1 MQMPLSQTILYLILF
16 SCLPFGF
23 QSSLF
28 AQQNDSIYLKET
40 FAKIDVF
47 MEATAYDSVI
57 FYYKK
62 ILPVAQHIEDKNK
75 ILSELGYI
83 YALLEDYNKSILFF
97 KKAVTHAIENT
108 KDSSFIADQHYY
120 IAYNYFQLEDFD
132 QALYHNK
139 ESLSYTKFKINPNN
153 FATTLTSIAIM
164 YLKKADYDNAII
176 YEKRALEI
184 FKQYGSPLEIISSKN
199 NLALYYYYK
208 QDYQTAL
215 NFAESNIA
223 FFEQAS
229 KDVPISEY
237 ISPFNNYVLILIKL
251 KKFDLAQSYLE
262 KIFDLYQNSSLEE
275 TIEIIYFN
283 QAFLN
288 YELRKLSIALTQ
300 FQENIHL
307 YQKKHPNG
315 HTNIG
320 KAHYYIGKIKAA
332 QDNHHEALQAYQ
344 MALQVLVPSLKS
356 NDFSDNPS
364 IQQYCRSSRNLLR
377 TLTAKANALSHIHA
391 SHNQQDIGLIFNTY
405 HLAVE
410 VAEQLRQSY
419 KSEGSR
425 YFLAEET
432 AELFS
437 TAVDFAYQLYAQ
449 TGEQQYLEKALFY
462 AQKNQAPILLQRQR
476 AIAGQAIGGVPPELI
491 QTEKQLSIDLAY
503 YKNKQALAQEKKD
516 STKIQLYADYL
527 FSTKQQLEDLQ
538 EQLQTNYPRYFDY
551 QYGKNTV
558 SVAEIQQAL
567 APQQLFLQYYLTDNQ
582 LYVFSITAASA
593 DLLAI
598 KDIKGL
604 KVNKNKL
611 IATLQNPLTKTL
623 SEQAAYETLTT
634 TAHTLYK
641 TLVEVALDKVNFQVE
656 RLSIASNGFLT
667 EIPFEVLL
675 SKAPNGDNINYL
687 SLDYLIKDMAISY
700 QPSAVLMQRLQDQK
714 NRPYSKE
721 VLAIA
726 PFSKEDE
733 DTVYSALATRKN
745 LNALPFTTKE
755 IKQLQELFEVTALRE
770 DTAKKAAF
778 LQLAPDYRILHLAT
792 HGVADF
798 EEAAYAH
805 LLFYPE
811 YRADSA
817 AHILYNYEIQ
827 NLQLNAELAVLSA
840 CETGAGK
847 VDKGEGLLSLA
858 RGFFYTGIPSVIM
871 SKWQINDRSTSLIM
885 NDFYKNLKQ
894 EKDKDK
900 ALQAAKITYLNTEAD
915 FVTAHPFY
923 WAGLVQL
930 GNSESLD
937 FGLRNFRCLVLLG
950 IVCFLGF
957 TAYYLLKK

>member
-1 MQMPLSQTILYLILF
+1 MQMPLSQTILYLLLF
-16 SCLPFGF
+16 SFLPFGF
-23 QSSLF
+23 QSPLF

-40 FAKIDVF
+40 FTKIDVL
-47 MEATAYDSVI
+47 MEAAAYDSVV

-62 ILPVAQHIEDKNK
+62 TLLLAQNVEDKNK
-75 ILSELGYI
+75 ILSELGYT
-83 YALLEDYNKSILFF
+83 YALLEDYNESILFF

-108 KDSSFIADQHYY
+108 KDSSFIVDQYYY
-120 IAYNYFQLEDFD
+120 IAYGFFQLEDFD
-132 QALYHNK
+132 QALLYSKKALPYNNLNK
-139 ESLSYTKFKINPNN
+139 NSIS
-153 FATTLTSIAIM
+153 FAQALNSIAII

-184 FKQYGSPLEIISSKN
+184 FEQYGSPLEIISSKN

-208 QDYQTAL
+208 QDYQIAL

-223 FFEQAS
+223 FFEQAP

-251 KKFDLAQSYLE
+251 KKFDLAQSYLK
-262 KIFDLYQNSSLEE
+262 KILDLYKNSSLEE

-288 YELRKLSIALTQ
+288 YEIRRLSTALTQ

-320 KAHYYIGKIKAA
+320 KAHYYIGKIKAI
-332 QDNHHEALQAYQ
+332 QGNHHEALQAYQ
-344 MALQVLVPSLKS
+344 MALQVLVPSFK
-356 NDFSDNPS
+356 NHDFSTNPS
-364 IQQYCRSSRNLLR
+364 INKYCRSSRNLLR
-377 TLTAKANALSHIHA
+377 TLTAKANALSHIHT
-391 SHNQQDIGLIFNTY
+391 SHNQQDIDLIFNTY

-419 KSEGSR
+419 KAEGSR

-437 TAVDFAYQLYAQ
+437 TAVDFAYQLYEQ

-551 QYGKNTV
+551 QYGANTI
-558 SVAEIQQAL
+558 SVAKIQQSL
-567 APQQLFLQYYLTDNQ
+567 APQQLFLQYYLTNNQ
-582 LYVFSITAASA
+582 LYIFSITASSA
-593 DLLAI
+593 DLLTV
-598 KDIKGL
+598 KDIKDL
-604 KVNKNKL
+604 EVTKNKL
-611 IATLQNPLTKTL
+611 IAALQNPLSRAL

-634 TAHTLYK
+634 AAHTLYK
-641 TLVEVALDKVNFQVE
+641 NLVEVALDKVKFQVE

-675 SKAPNGDNINYL
+675 SKVPNGDNINYL

-714 NRPYSKE
+714 NRTYSKE

-726 PFSKEDE
+726 PFTNEE
-733 DTVYSALATRKN
+733 NTAYSALTTRKS

-755 IKQLQELFEVTALRE
+755 IKQLQQLFEVTALRD

-798 EEAAYAH
+798 KEAAYAH
-805 LLFYPE
+805 LLFHPDYTT
-811 YRADSA
+811 DSA

-915 FVTAHPFY
+915 LVTAHPFY

-937 FGLRNFRCLVLLG
+937 FGLGNFRWLVLLG